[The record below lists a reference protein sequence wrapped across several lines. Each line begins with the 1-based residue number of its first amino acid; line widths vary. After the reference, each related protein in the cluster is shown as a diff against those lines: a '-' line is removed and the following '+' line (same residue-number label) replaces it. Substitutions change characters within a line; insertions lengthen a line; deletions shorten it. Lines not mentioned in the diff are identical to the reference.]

1 MAVHGGGDRALC
13 RLRCD
18 LPLVVEVHG
27 RYCMTAAGDD
37 SDNYFSTVCP
47 VQHSALLMWCSLSRD
62 HPDRL
67 EASES
72 EGQHGNE
79 R

>member
-1 MAVHGGGDRALC
+1 
-13 RLRCD
+13 
-18 LPLVVEVHG
+18 
-27 RYCMTAAGDD
+27 MTAAGDD

-72 EGQHGNE
+72 EGQHGE

>member
-1 MAVHGGGDRALC
+1 MA
-13 RLRCD
+13 
-18 LPLVVEVHG
+18 
-27 RYCMTAAGDD
+27 AAGDD
-37 SDNYFSTVCP
+37 SDNSFSIECP
-47 VQHSALLMWCSLSRD
+47 VQHSVLLIWCLLSRD

>member
-1 MAVHGGGDRALC
+1 MTVHRGGDRALC

-18 LPLVVEVHG
+18 LPLVVEVYG
-27 RYCMTAAGDD
+27 RYCMAAAGDD
-37 SDNYFSTVCP
+37 SENSFSIECP
-47 VQHSALLMWCSLSRD
+47 VQHSVLLKWCILSRD

-67 EASES
+67 EASGS
-72 EGQHGNE
+72 EGQHVSE